1 MSILAVTQ
9 QLTRLAVSILP
20 LHWLFQTRQLFGKIL
35 TSLNVTAYLSL
46 IVTTYVF
53 SNKQKINAD
62 RVSVQKRILKSEI
75 LE

>member
-9 QLTRLAVSILP
+9 NLLVWRSIFYRFMVT
-20 LHWLFQTRQLFGKIL
+20 FQIRQLQRKGPFSGKIL

-53 SNKQKINAD
+53 SNKK
-62 RVSVQKRILKSEI
+62 
-75 LE
+75 